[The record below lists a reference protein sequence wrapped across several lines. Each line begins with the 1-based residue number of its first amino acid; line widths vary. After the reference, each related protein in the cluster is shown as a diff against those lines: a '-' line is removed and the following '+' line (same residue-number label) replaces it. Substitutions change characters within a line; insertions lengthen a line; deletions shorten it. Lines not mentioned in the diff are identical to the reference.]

1 MILNCQNN
9 SLVYR
14 CGVAEGDACSADDVA
29 VVCLLD
35 LSLEKLI
42 GSGGVSLL
50 SSN

>member
-9 SLVYR
+9 SYIYR
-14 CGVAEGDACSADDVA
+14 FVVAEGDACSADGVD

-50 SSN
+50 SSD